1 VAEYFVYGSTKK
13 AASAVKQE
21 GVMNTK
27 IRVVLIGLFMALFC
41 AGSAFAGFKSDSIE
55 STYGVVTSS
64 LTVSSGA
71 ANGYFMQSDANGRA
85 SWSNLF
91 GGANVWTGTNSFDNI
106 LSLRAQVIASTDTSS
121 VSSVKLMGG
130 YSEIT
135 GARLMLTGDS
145 YTGSE
150 GAGGAALAM
159 KDTSSIFQ
167 ITERGTST
175 VPFKVTGNGNTEIL
189 GTLKIAGIADVKARF
204 DAIAT
209 STATG
214 AHLDGT
220 NTWTGE
226 NTFANAITRAVS
238 IRSTDTTNTTQLEL
252 VGGDGWA
259 NGAQLVLSGDGA
271 HVDSGNVEF
280 KIKDSALFKITE
292 KTGDWSTPFLVN
304 ANGNTEILGT
314 LKIAGVDDV
323 KAQFDAIATSTSTAA
338 QLGANNTWTN
348 TNTFTGAIVASTITV
363 SGNISVTNPASS
375 FYFGSETDA
384 NSWRITKGTGSSL
397 IFEYTA
403 DGLTWVEK
411 SRMIP

>member
-1 VAEYFVYGSTKK
+1 VAEYFVHGSTKK

-41 AGSAFAGFKSDSIE
+41 AGSAFAGFKSDSLE
-55 STYGVVTSS
+55 STNGVVTST
-64 LTVSSGA
+64 LVVTNGA
-71 ANGYFMQSDANGRA
+71 SNGYFMKSNAAGLA
-85 SWSNLF
+85 SWSDLF
-91 GGANVWTGTNSFDNI
+91 GGTNEWTGANSFSN
-106 LSLRAQVIASTDTSS
+106 LTNVRTPSIASTDTLSTSS
-121 VSSVKLMGG
+121 LELMGG
-130 YSEIT
+130 YDT
-135 GARLMLTGDS
+135 THGALLMLTGDS
-145 YTGSE
+145 YTGDE
-150 GAGGAALAM
+150 GAGGAQLTM

-167 ITERGTST
+167 IKERGTST
-175 VPFKVTGNGNTEIL
+175 TPFKVTGNGNTEIL
-189 GTLKIAGIADVKARF
+189 GTLSIAGIADVKARF

-226 NTFANAITRAVS
+226 NTFANAITRARS
-238 IRSTDTTNTTQLEL
+238 IRSTSTANTEALEL
-252 VGGDGWA
+252 VGGDGYA
-259 NGAQLVLSGDGA
+259 NGAQLVLTGDNA
-271 HVDSGNVEF
+271 PTDAGNVEF

-292 KTGDWSTPFLVN
+292 KTGTWSTPFLVN

-323 KAQFDAIATSTSTAA
+323 KAKFDSIATSTSTAA
-338 QLGANNTWTN
+338 QLAGANTWTS
-348 TNTFTGAIVASTITV
+348 TNTFTGLIVASTITV
-363 SGNISVTNPASS
+363 SGNISVTNTASS
-375 FYFGSETDA
+375 FYFGSETAA
-384 NSWRITKGTGSSL
+384 NSWRITKGTGNSL

-403 DGLTWVEK
+403 DGSAWVEK